1 VIAARRLGTLLC
13 ASRVTAAAVF
23 SQMHEIEADREQR
36 RRELTRTIGADDA
49 ATLAD
54 ALRAAK
60 QAYAVAMA
68 DLRQADVEPV
78 GDWATWYAEYLL
90 GAR

>member
-1 VIAARRLGTLLC
+1 MRPELTVK
-13 ASRVTAAAVF
+13 AVF
-23 SQMHEIEADREQR
+23 SQMREIEADRDER
-36 RRELTRTIGADDA
+36 RRELTRTIVADDA

-60 QAYAVAMA
+60 RAYAVAMA
-68 DLRQADVEPV
+68 DLRQADLEPV

-90 GAR
+90 GVR